1 MTRLRNKSPLVS
13 FELMRVRE
21 MMNGLKKPVYS
32 RRATQRP
39 CEPVKRSMHHQT
51 GQVMVMLLL
60 GIALLA
66 GLVFYVVN
74 IGDQVNRRI
83 IMQNAADSVAIS
95 GAAWMARSMNII
107 AMNNVAQT
115 RLIALVPHLDSLP
128 LATKM
133 AHEEVSAWH
142 DCLEQQIRR
151 GVPDRW
157 LRDGLESLR
166 QRMARQRDILA
177 PMDEFFNNSGFD
189 VATLTNWAIRG
200 APGPPPH
207 GQLWQAAQ
215 CLDEFNQATAISAGI
230 LSQANAVRYGHT
242 DYAQTAFIVPLVP
255 VLPAKRTSFADFRKP
270 VKYGI
275 IPDRLYPQ
283 RLGPYDRLFKWRYYH
298 YRGIYERDRFVPGNP
313 VRGGSGNVIIPGRR
327 HGSSARR
334 HNRTGHWTY
343 RRVGLILTGYSVY
356 GPFEWMRRRIYH
368 FARNHLPDTYFYN
381 YHSQIARIKLG
392 YIWGS
397 KQLKQVH
404 YPRWITDYPT
414 AKQMAQNG
422 TRVTRTMF
430 YLVEIRSKY
439 PKGSPQWLSPGS
451 YATNGRYPI
460 AIWASGW
467 VDPDKWPVP
476 KIANYVW
483 EDQYTYETYEDRS
496 IGIRMKRDA
505 QGRPIWQTVY
515 MVAQYVF
522 GGIDVG
528 GNVVV
533 SDPANYTD
541 ISELPAPILL
551 DTSYG
556 DYDMSQPGHDFGVRR
571 DIFTYLGIA
580 SKEDTAA
587 VWASRFGSG
596 NPFNG
601 VLAVSQSEIFNT
613 TSWDLWTQDWKV
625 KLTPVTKWNDWV
637 VRMAEQAG
645 DADMTGMIDIDE
657 LARIQEYFQ
666 RFDASMI
673 AEMLHH

>member
-1 MTRLRNKSPLVS
+1 MINCWNKPD
-13 FELMRVRE
+13 FMH
-21 MMNGLKKPVYS
+21 
-32 RRATQRP
+32 Q
-39 CEPVKRSMHHQT
+39 VKRRTTIPVAKAPHQQA

-74 IGDQVNRRI
+74 VGDQINRRVV
-83 IMQNAADSVAIS
+83 MQNAADSVAIS

-115 RLIALVPHLDSLP
+115 RLIALVPHLDALP

-151 GVPDRW
+151 GVPDQW

-177 PMDEFFNNSGFD
+177 PIDEFLNNSGFD
-189 VATLTNWAIRG
+189 MATLTNWAIRG
-200 APGPPPH
+200 VPGPPPH
-207 GQLWQAAQ
+207 GKLWQAAQ
-215 CLDEFNQATAISAGI
+215 ALDEFSQATALSAGI
-230 LSQANAVRYGHT
+230 LSQANAVRYGHL

-255 VLPAKRTSFADFRKP
+255 ELPAKRTSFADFKKP
-270 VKYGI
+270 VINGI
-275 IPDRLYPQ
+275 IPDRQYPQ
-283 RLGPYDRLFKWRYYH
+283 RLGPYDRLFKWRNYH
-298 YRGIYERDRFVPGNP
+298 YRGIYERDRLVPGTP
-313 VRGGSGNVIIPGRR
+313 GHGRVRGGRGHVDIRGRR
-327 HGSSARR
+327 HGRSARGYYR
-334 HNRTGHWTY
+334 SSEPHWTY
-343 RRVGLILTGYSVY
+343 RRVGTILLGYSVY
-356 GPFEWMRRRIYH
+356 GPFEWMMRRIRYY
-368 FARNHLPDTYFYN
+368 AWRELRDTYFSTY
-381 YHSQIARIKLG
+381 YSQIAGIKLG

-414 AKQMAQNG
+414 ARQLAQSG
-422 TRVTRTMF
+422 ARVTRTMF
-430 YLVEIRSKY
+430 YLVEIRSRY
-439 PKGSPQWLSPGS
+439 PKNSPQWLSRGS
-451 YATNGRYPI
+451 YVTNGRYPI
-460 AIWASGW
+460 AIWANGW
-467 VDPDKWPVP
+467 VDPAEWNIP
-476 KIANYVW
+476 KIADYVW
-483 EDQYTYETYEDRS
+483 EDQYTYETTEDWS
-496 IGIRMKRDA
+496 IGIRKKVDA
-505 QGRPIWQTVY
+505 SGRPIWQTVY

-528 GNVVV
+528 GEVVV

-580 SKEDTAA
+580 SRENTAA

-625 KLTPVTKWNDWV
+625 KLVPVSRWNDWL
-637 VRMAEQAG
+637 VRLDEQA
-645 DADMTGMIDIDE
+645 DAGEMAGLIEPDE
-657 LARIQEYFQ
+657 ITRIQEYLH
-666 RFDASMI
+666 RFDSAMI

>member
-1 MTRLRNKSPLVS
+1 MINRWNKPDFLHQVQRRTSV
-13 FELMRVRE
+13 
-21 MMNGLKKPVYS
+21 PV
-32 RRATQRP
+32 A
-39 CEPVKRSMHHQT
+39 KALHQQA

-74 IGDQVNRRI
+74 VGDQINRRVV
-83 IMQNAADSVAIS
+83 MQNAADSVAIS

-115 RLIALVPHLDSLP
+115 RLIALVPHLDALP

-151 GVPDRW
+151 GVPDQW

-177 PMDEFFNNSGFD
+177 PMDEFLNNSGFD
-189 VATLTNWAIRG
+189 MATLTNWAIRG
-200 APGPPPH
+200 VPGPPPH
-207 GQLWQAAQ
+207 GKLWQAAQ
-215 CLDEFNQATAISAGI
+215 ALDEFSQATALSAGI
-230 LSQANAVRYGHT
+230 LSQANAVRYGHL

-255 VLPAKRTSFADFRKP
+255 ELPAKRTSFADFKKP
-270 VKYGI
+270 VINGI
-275 IPDRLYPQ
+275 IPDRQYPQ
-283 RLGPYDRLFKWRYYH
+283 RLGPYDRLFKWRNYH
-298 YRGIYERDRFVPGNP
+298 YRGIYERDRLVPGTP
-313 VRGGSGNVIIPGRR
+313 GHGRVRGGRGHVNIRGRR
-327 HGSSARR
+327 HGRSARGYYR
-334 HNRTGHWTY
+334 SSEPHWTY
-343 RRVGLILTGYSVY
+343 RRVGTILLGYSVY
-356 GPFEWMRRRIYH
+356 GPFEWMMRRIRYY
-368 FARNHLPDTYFYN
+368 AWRELRDTYFSTY
-381 YHSQIARIKLG
+381 YSQIARIKLG

-414 AKQMAQNG
+414 ARRLAQSG
-422 TRVTRTMF
+422 ARVTRTMF
-430 YLVEIRSKY
+430 YLVEIRSRY
-439 PKGSPQWLSPGS
+439 PKNSPQWLSRGS
-451 YATNGRYPI
+451 YVTNGRYPI
-460 AIWASGW
+460 AIWANGW
-467 VDPDKWPVP
+467 VDPAEWNIP
-476 KIANYVW
+476 KIADYVW
-483 EDQYTYETYEDRS
+483 EDQYTYETTEDWS
-496 IGIRMKRDA
+496 IGIRKKVDA
-505 QGRPIWQTVY
+505 SGRPIWQTVY

-528 GNVVV
+528 GEVVV

-580 SKEDTAA
+580 SRENTAA

-625 KLTPVTKWNDWV
+625 KLVPVSRWNDWL
-637 VRMAEQAG
+637 VRLDEQA
-645 DADMTGMIDIDE
+645 DAGEMAGLIEPDE
-657 LARIQEYFQ
+657 ITRIQEYLH
-666 RFDASMI
+666 RFDSAMI